1 MNSELARKLTLN
13 FNNEQFITMKIHEY
27 QARNIFKK
35 YGIPVPDGEV
45 CHSVDEVKKKVSDED
60 KLRVVKAQVHAG
72 GRGKA
77 GGVKL
82 AKTKAEAIEKAD
94 EILGMTIKGLTVEKV
109 LVADAVDIEKEFYV
123 GLINDRN
130 TKSVTLMV
138 SAEGGVE
145 IEEVAKNAPEKIIK
159 TTIDAT
165 MGLMDWQARK
175 VALQLFT
182 DPKEVRQAAAILVNL
197 YKLYVDTDSSLAEI
211 NPLVITPDKRVLALD
226 GKMNFDD
233 NALFRQP
240 EILSMREVTQ
250 DERKEIEASAKGLSY
265 IKLDGNIGC
274 MVNGAGLAMAT
285 MDMIK
290 LYGGDP
296 ANFLDIG
303 GSSNPQK
310 VVEAMNILLS
320 DKNVK
325 TVMINIFGGITRC
338 DDVARGLVIA
348 LDEIKT
354 DIPIV
359 IRLSGTNAKEGLQII
374 KDYGLPTVSTMSE
387 AAQKAIE
394 LSQQ

>member
-1 MNSELARKLTLN
+1 
-13 FNNEQFITMKIHEY
+13 MKIHEY
-27 QARNIFKK
+27 QARNLFSK
-35 YGIPVPDGEV
+35 YGIPVPEGEV
-45 CHSVDEVKKKVSDED
+45 CRSLDEVKKKISDED

-82 AKTKAEAIEKAD
+82 AKTRAEAIEKAE
-94 EILGMTIKGLTVEKV
+94 EILGMSIKGLTVEKV
-109 LVADAVDIEKEFYV
+109 LIAEAVDIEKEFYV

-130 TKSVTLMV
+130 TKSVVLMA

-145 IEEVAKNAPEKIIK
+145 IEEVAKVSPEKIIK
-159 TTIDAT
+159 MPIDPT

-175 VALQLFT
+175 IALQLFSE
-182 DPKEVRQAAAILVNL
+182 PSQVRQAAAILV
-197 YKLYVDTDSSLAEI
+197 KLYQLYIDTDCSLAEI
-211 NPLVITPDKRVLALD
+211 NPLVLTTDKKVMALD

-233 NALFRQP
+233 NALFRQHK
-240 EILSMREVTQ
+240 ILDMREVNE
-250 DERKEIEASAKGLSY
+250 DEAKEIEATAKGLSY

-310 VVEAMNILLS
+310 VVDAMNILLS
-320 DKNVK
+320 DKNVNA
-325 TVMINIFGGITRC
+325 VMINIFGGITRC
-338 DDVARGLVIA
+338 DDVARGLVTA

-354 DIPIV
+354 EIPIV
-359 IRLSGTNAKEGLQII
+359 IRLSGTNAKEGLEII
-374 KDYGLPTVSTMSE
+374 KDHGLPTVSTMSE
-387 AAQKAIE
+387 AAKMAIE
-394 LSQQ
+394 LSKKAV

>member
-1 MNSELARKLTLN
+1 
-13 FNNEQFITMKIHEY
+13 MKIHEY
-27 QARNIFKK
+27 QARNLFRK
-35 YGIPVPDGEV
+35 YGIPVPDDVLCYTVEEV
-45 CHSVDEVKKKVSDED
+45 ENNVADNGRLK
-60 KLRVVKAQVHAG
+60 VVKAQVHVG

-82 AKTKAEAIEKAD
+82 AKTKAEVVEKARQ
-94 EILGMTIKGLTVEKV
+94 ILGMDIKGLTVEKI

-130 TKSVTLMV
+130 TKSVTLMA

-145 IEEVAKNAPEKIIK
+145 IEEVAKVSPEKIIK
-159 TTIDAT
+159 LAISPST
-165 MGLMDWQARK
+165 GLMDWQARQ
-175 VALQLFT
+175 VALQLMP
-182 DPKEVRQAAAILVNL
+182 DIKQARQTAVILK
-197 YKLYVDTDSSLAEI
+197 KLYELYVATDCSLAEI
-211 NPLVITPDKRVLALD
+211 NPLVLTPDKKVLAID

-233 NALFRQP
+233 NALFRQK
-240 EILSMREVTQ
+240 EILEMREVGV
-250 DERKEIEASAKGLSY
+250 DEQKEIDANENGLSY

-303 GSSNPQK
+303 GSSNPDK

-338 DDVARGLVIA
+338 DDVARGLIIA
-348 LDEIKT
+348 LDRIKT
-354 DIPIV
+354 EIPIV
-359 IRLSGTNAKEGLQII
+359 IRLSGTNAKEGLEIL
-374 KDYGLPTVSTMSE
+374 KEKGLPTVNTMSE

-394 LSQQ
+394 LSQN

>member
-1 MNSELARKLTLN
+1 
-13 FNNEQFITMKIHEY
+13 MKIHEF
-27 QARNIFKK
+27 QARNLFKE
-35 YGIPVPDGEV
+35 YGIPVPDGVV
-45 CHSVDEVKKKVSDED
+45 CHSEEEVSKNVPADD
-60 KLRVVKAQVHAG
+60 RLRVVKAQVHVG

-82 AKTKAEAIEKAD
+82 AKTKAEAVEKAR
-94 EILGMTIKGLTVEKV
+94 EILGMNIKGLTVEKV

-130 TKSVTLMV
+130 TKSVTLMA

-145 IEEVAKNAPEKIIK
+145 IEEVARVSPEKIIK
-159 TTIDAT
+159 LSIDPT

-175 VALQLFT
+175 VALQLFD
-182 DPKEVRQAAAILVNL
+182 DPKLMRQAAAILVKL
-197 YKLYVDTDSSLAEI
+197 YKLYADTDSSLAEI
-211 NPLVITPDKRVLALD
+211 NPLVVTPDKQVLAID

-240 EILSMREVTQ
+240 QILSLRESTP
-250 DERKEIEASAKGLSY
+250 DEEKEIAANEKGLSY

-290 LYGGDP
+290 LYGGEP

-303 GSSNPQK
+303 GSSNPEK

-320 DKNVK
+320 DSNVSA
-325 TVMINIFGGITRC
+325 VMINIFGGITRC
-338 DDVARGLVIA
+338 DDVARGLVTA
-348 LDEIKT
+348 LEEINTK
-354 DIPIV
+354 IPVV
-359 IRLSGTNAKEGLQII
+359 IRLSGTNAKEGLEII
-374 KDYGLPTVSTMSE
+374 REYGLPTVSTMSE

-394 LSQQ
+394 LSRKGN

>member
-1 MNSELARKLTLN
+1 
-13 FNNEQFITMKIHEY
+13 MKIHEY
-27 QARNIFKK
+27 QARDLFRK
-35 YGIPVPDGEV
+35 YGIPVPDGVV
-45 CHSVDEVKKKVSDED
+45 CHSVEEVEKNVPNSD
-60 KLRVVKAQVHAG
+60 KLRVVKAQVHVG

-82 AKTKAEAIEKAD
+82 AKTKAEAVEKAGQ
-94 EILGMTIKGLTVEKV
+94 ILGMDIKGLTVEKI

-130 TKSVTLMV
+130 SKSVTLMA

-145 IEEVAKNAPEKIIK
+145 IEEVARVSPEKIIK
-159 TTIDAT
+159 LSIDPT
-165 MGLMDWQARK
+165 MGLMDWQAREI
-175 VALQLFT
+175 ALQLFS
-182 DPKEVRQAAAILVNL
+182 DPKEMRQAAAILVKL
-197 YKLYVDTDSSLAEI
+197 YRLYVDTDSSLAEI
-211 NPLVITPDKRVLALD
+211 NPLVITPDKQVLAID

-240 EILSMREVTQ
+240 EILKMREATE
-250 DERKEIEASAKGLSY
+250 DEKKEIEANEKGLSY

-290 LYGGDP
+290 LYGGEP

-303 GSSNPQK
+303 GSSSPQK

-320 DKNVK
+320 DSNVNA
-325 TVMINIFGGITRC
+325 VMINIFGGITRC
-338 DDVARGLVIA
+338 DDVARGLVTA
-348 LDEIKT
+348 LKEIDT
-354 DIPIV
+354 DIPVV
-359 IRLSGTNAKEGLQII
+359 IRLSGTNAKEGLEII
-374 KDYGLPTVSTMSE
+374 RDFGLPTVSTMSE

-394 LSQQ
+394 LSRG